1 MSRRNGEKKRRKNG
15 ERNEKKDW
23 RVKGED
29 GMERERRRWNGEIK
43 E

>member
-23 RVKGED
+23 REKGEE
-29 GMERERRRWNGEIK
+29 GMERERSIRNRENK
-43 E
+43 

>member
-23 RVKGED
+23 REKGEE
-29 GMERERRRWNGEIK
+29 GMER
-43 E
+43 

>member
-1 MSRRNGEKKRRKNG
+1 MERERSRRNGEKK
-15 ERNEKKDW
+15 KKMEW
-23 RVKGED
+23 REKGED